1 MKRLIS
7 IIADVIEEITSAYK
21 YAEYDFYKL
30 VNDVSSLLEQ
40 ANSKGYNNPDACS
53 LSIKVV
59 NKLLTTAIIDSYY
72 RKDNGKFQK
81 FSKKLDIG
89 KLTNVPLNVQ
99 KRLDIQ
105 KELLIK
111 LSDLDTFR
119 SIKVE
124 DIIPSVLFSN
134 LYNFK
139 LKDIVEIPQKKEL
152 HITDNLF
159 YYKVVFVY
167 KYDSGIINS
176 RIKYFGH
183 IDDLP
188 LEINERLLSNDDRTC
203 SLDVTNP

>member
-30 VNDVSSLLEQ
+30 VNDISSLLEQ

-89 KLTNVPLNVQ
+89 KLTNVPINVQ

-188 LEINERLLSNDDRTC
+188 LEINERLLSNDARTC

>member
-89 KLTNVPLNVQ
+89 KLTNVPINVQ

>member
-89 KLTNVPLNVQ
+89 KLTNVPINVQ

-203 SLDVTNP
+203 SLDL